1 MAPDGSEQ
9 VLPVLLVE
17 DLHLLQR
24 QLRGEGRLDEEGQEE
39 LGEDGLRLLQA
50 ARQLEDLVDGPCCLQ
65 KAPRLCPGP
74 ILPQR
79 RLWPSL
85 SAKFPAHLE
94 RRGQGGTEEGGDP
107 QAGPVGA
114 PECPRVRIRLGEVRG
129 GERGPCPSEMGKRG
143 THGQGQ
149 DARVVLAGGGC
160 LAPRLVHEDAEQLP
174 QHPLCGWGLRHH
186 RLPHGDGDAAGPPG
200 CQQGLPRPGCCP
212 RWWCWGGRG

>member
-1 MAPDGSEQ
+1 M
-9 VLPVLLVE
+9 LPAE
-17 DLHLLQR
+17 STQ
-24 QLRGEGRLDEEGQEE
+24 
-39 LGEDGLRLLQA
+39 
-50 ARQLEDLVDGPCCLQ
+50 
-65 KAPRLCPGP
+65 
-74 ILPQR
+74 
-79 RLWPSL
+79 
-85 SAKFPAHLE
+85 

-114 PECPRVRIRLGEVRG
+114 PGCPRVRIRLGGVRG

-149 DARVVLAGGGC
+149 DARVVLDGGGC

-186 RLPHGDGDAAGPPG
+186 RPPHGDGDAAGPPG

-212 RWWCWGGRG
+212 RWWWWGGVDETRWAPYLVQVGEHCSRLATVSLGCLLASASRALSRL